1 MVNFPVEEMSYD
13 WWVKGEGSMGKACL
27 FDDIEFYDI
36 LLEEVQL
43 IPNHLYKWD
52 KKTVPPVAE
61 GVKWVAFDET
71 FINSKE
77 GFFNRD
83 NIEYWKDGTLKY
95 FMIVE
100 DDQK

>member
-52 KKTVPPVAE
+52 KGTVPPVAD
-61 GVKWVAFDET
+61 GVKWVAFTLHYYPYSSDG
-71 FINSKE
+71 I
-77 GFFNRD
+77 RD
-83 NIEYWKDGTLKY
+83 VDDYWEDGTLEY
-95 FMIVE
+95 FMILE
-100 DDQK
+100 E